1 VERTVNLSSD
11 EYGEFIRCLSI
22 LRNNCND
29 VDIREGIIRQRS
41 NDNASIFEIDLTSL
55 IQDVSFPLTNL
66 CEKLDLLKVF
76 LEQEVEIGVRD
87 GSFSFQGQYSVLE
100 IDKPASAF
108 IDNKFMDIEELSTV
122 FTYEEDKLI
131 LDYEFPFVVSK
142 TISTWTQVFNITTI
156 QVIFEG
162 ETASIV
168 TRSQSKDQYAKFTGD
183 IVSNVVINNCSS
195 NLVTTPFLIEHDS
208 DIEFKMYESAQPE
221 VLINKFLTKL
231 GEVDVVIYTR
241 SSLVKEED

>member
-1 VERTVNLSSD
+1 MERTINLSSD
-11 EYGEFIRCLSI
+11 EFGEFFRCLSI
-22 LRNNCND
+22 LRDNCND

-66 CEKLDLLKVF
+66 PEKLDLLKSF
-76 LEQEVEIGVRD
+76 LEQEVEIEVKEGA
-87 GSFSFQGQYSVLE
+87 FSFRDQYSMLE
-100 IDKPASAF
+100 VETPALEF
-108 IDNKFMDIEELSTV
+108 VDNKFMDAEELSTV

-131 LDYEFPFVVSK
+131 IDYEFPDVVSRR
-142 TISTWTQVFNITTI
+142 ISSWSQVYHLTTI

-168 TRSQSKDQYAKFTGD
+168 TRSQSKDQYAKFTGN

-208 DIEFKMYESAQPE
+208 DIEFKMYESTQPS
-221 VLINKFLTKL
+221 VLINKFFTKL